1 LEYEKIKPAERYLY
15 RDDTISR
22 IFRLEGEDV
31 ESCSEGIIDEVG
43 TKLSKQDILDED
55 NPTCSS
61 DRFAIFAKFHNS
73 MVSHLG
79 VERTLQAMSKCG
91 HGWAGMRQEVTAWI
105 SECGIC
111 QKIKWQRPVNW
122 EDDGYSSYV

>member
-1 LEYEKIKPAERYLY
+1 MADGLTRVSRLEYEQIKPAGRYLY

-31 ESCSEGIIDEVG
+31 ESCYEGVIDEVG
-43 TKLSKQDILDED
+43 TKLSKQHDMLDED

-73 MVSHLG
+73 MVGHLS

-91 HGWAGMRQEVTAWI
+91 YG
-105 SECGIC
+105 
-111 QKIKWQRPVNW
+111 
-122 EDDGYSSYV
+122 